1 MIEAKNDGDKML
13 DNEVKPL
20 EWPNLFFEEEI
31 VNPPDLPDQFTVLP
45 EKSVGELLAELSQR
59 YEKVAMRLILC
70 EGTPEFEM
78 EMNKLLI
85 DDRHG
90 RQGFPP
96 EVMAILLKLS
106 VAHTKEFGNLLNP
119 DDVWIDAH
127 KR

>member
-1 MIEAKNDGDKML
+1 MS
-13 DNEVKPL
+13 NEEETKPL
-20 EWPNLFFEEEI
+20 EWPNLFFEDEI
-31 VNPPDLPDQFTVLP
+31 IQRPDIPDQFTRP
-45 EKSVGELLAELSQR
+45 KEKSVGELLSELAVHFP
-59 YEKVAMRLILC
+59 KVAMRLTLC

-96 EVMAILLKLS
+96 EVMSILLKLS
-106 VAHTKEFGNLLNP
+106 TAHTKEFGHLLNP
-119 DDVWIDAH
+119 TDIWVEAH